1 MRVFTNL
8 LSLIVAIGVIWF
20 SIVNRH
26 HVTVTL
32 DPFPLSFTAPL
43 YLPVL
48 LAALLGL
55 IAGGIVSW
63 RQSGGRRARLRQ
75 TERERDALQRSLDQA
90 ERKNETVGEKP
101 AEPPRRE
108 VAEL

>member
-1 MRVFTNL
+1 MRLISNI
-8 LSLIVAIGVIWF
+8 LSLIIAVAVIWF
-20 SIVNRH
+20 SIANRH
-26 HVTVTL
+26 TVTLTL

-75 TERERDALQRSLDQA
+75 AERQRDALQRDLERA
-90 ERKNETVGEKP
+90 ETKDDATAGPAGERGRTIT
-101 AEPPRRE
+101 EG
-108 VAEL
+108 